1 MRQIGLLTLAT
12 VDERQSR
19 CAEAINHYRDAANI
33 KGPFTDQAH
42 LGEARCAV
50 QTGDIQGGIA
60 AYRQVLKAQAEMP
73 SANYIM
79 HQIAELETKL
89 SKQPAKK

>member
-33 KGPFTDQAH
+33 KGPFADQAY

-50 QTGDIQGGIA
+50 QTGDINGGIA
-60 AYRQVLKAQAEMP
+60 AYRQVLKTQQESP

-79 HQIAELETKL
+79 HQIAELEMKL
-89 SKQPAKK
+89 GQPAKK